1 MFSGFFIFTTMV
13 LAWQIV
19 RFQLK
24 ETFAIAYGNYTH
36 REALIVTL
44 ENHGCKGYG
53 ECTSIDYYH
62 ISLADFEKDLAKI
75 KSQIESQTIVHP
87 SDFYA
92 FLLSLDLP
100 SFLRSALDCA
110 YWDLFGK
117 LEKKSFLELNNINYD
132 KLPESSIT
140 ISVDSVENQI
150 AKIQKSS
157 WSKFKVKCNHFDEK
171 DVVRLLQLN
180 KNLALDSNG
189 SLTKENCLWLE
200 NHEAVSKFT
209 YLEQPMKPGAEN
221 YEILHADKFANWM
234 ADEDCQDVSV
244 LTDLKKHYNSIN
256 IKLVKC
262 GGLTPVLEM
271 IDVAKALDF
280 KIMIGCMTESTIGIS
295 AGAVLA
301 PFCDF
306 ADLDGAN
313 LIANDIAKG
322 SEIINGKIHLNENP
336 GLGIRIN

>member
-1 MFSGFFIFTTMV
+1 MV
-13 LAWQIV
+13 LSWQIV

-44 ENHGCKGYG
+44 EKSGSKGYG

-62 ISLADFEKDLAKI
+62 INLADFNVILAKI
-75 KSQIESQTIVHP
+75 KSKIESQNIVHP
-87 SDFYA
+87 TDFYS
-92 FLLSLDLP
+92 FLLQLELP

-117 LEKKSFLELNNINYD
+117 MEKKSFLELNNIDYT

-140 ISVDSVENQI
+140 ISVDAIENQI
-150 AKIQKSS
+150 KKIQQSS
-157 WSKFKVKCNHFDEK
+157 WTKFKVKCNHFDESNITK
-171 DVVRLLQLN
+171 LLRLD
-180 KNLALDSNG
+180 KSLALDSNG
-189 SLTKENCLWLE
+189 SFTAANCLCLE
-200 NHEAVSKFT
+200 NSETISKFT
-209 YLEQPMKPGAEN
+209 YLEQPMKPDAKN
-221 YEILHADKFANWM
+221 YEVLHADKFANWM

-244 LTDLKKHYNSIN
+244 VKKLRLHYRSIN

-262 GGLTPVLEM
+262 GGLTPALEM
-271 IDVAKALDF
+271 ISVAKNLGY
-280 KIMIGCMTESTIGIS
+280 KIMIGCMTESSIGIS

-301 PFCDF
+301 PFCDY

-322 SEIINGKIHLNENP
+322 SEIINGKIHLSENH
-336 GLGIRIN
+336 GLGISIL

>member
-1 MFSGFFIFTTMV
+1 MV
-13 LAWQIV
+13 LSWQIV

-24 ETFAIAYGNYTH
+24 ETFAIAYGNYTF

-44 ENHGCKGYG
+44 QKNGNKGYG

-62 ISLADFEKDLAKI
+62 ISLSDFEQILSKI
-75 KSQIESQTIVHP
+75 KSQIESQNIIHP
-87 SDFYA
+87 TDFYS
-92 FLLSLDLP
+92 FLLRLDLP

-117 LEKKSFLELNNINYD
+117 LEKKNFLELNNID
-132 KLPESSIT
+132 FKKLPESSIT
-140 ISVDSVENQI
+140 ISVDSLENQI
-150 AKIQKSS
+150 KKIEKSA
-157 WSKFKVKCNHFDEK
+157 WTKFKVKCNHFDEK
-171 DVVRLLQLN
+171 DIVRLLELD

-189 SLTKENCLWLE
+189 SFTKENCIWLE
-200 NHEAVSKFT
+200 NKEAVSKFS
-209 YLEQPMKPGAEN
+209 YLEQPMKPGVEH

-234 ADEDCQDVSV
+234 ADEDCQGASV
-244 LTDLKKHYNSIN
+244 IKDLQKHYQSIN

-262 GGLTPVLEM
+262 GGLTPALEM
-271 IDVAKALDF
+271 ISVAKELNF
-280 KIMIGCMTESTIGIS
+280 KIMLGCMTESSIGIS

-301 PFCDF
+301 PFCDY

-322 SEIINGKIHLNENP
+322 SEIVNGKIHLSESD
-336 GLGIRIN
+336 GLGIKLR

>member
-1 MFSGFFIFTTMV
+1 MV
-13 LAWQIV
+13 LSWQIV

-36 REALIVTL
+36 REALIITL
-44 ENHGCKGYG
+44 EKSGSRGYG

-62 ISLADFEKDLAKI
+62 INLSDFEQILTKI
-75 KSQIESQTIVHP
+75 KTQVEGQSIIHP
-87 SDFYA
+87 TEFYN
-92 FLLSLDLP
+92 FLLSLELP

-117 LEKKSFLELNNINYD
+117 LEKKSFLELNNIDFN
-132 KLPESSIT
+132 KLPDSSIT

-150 AKIQKSS
+150 KKIEQSA
-157 WSKFKVKCNHFDEK
+157 WTKFKVKCNHFNENDIAK
-171 DVVRLLQLN
+171 LLELDTT
-180 KNLALDSNG
+180 LALDSNG
-189 SLTKENCLWLE
+189 SFINENCLWLE
-200 NHEAVSKFT
+200 NNETVSKFA
-209 YLEQPMKPGAEN
+209 YLEQPMKPGSEN
-221 YEILHADKFANWM
+221 YEVLHADKFANWM
-234 ADEDCQDVSV
+234 ADEDCQDISA
-244 LTDLKKHYNSIN
+244 LKELKQHYRSIN

-262 GGLTPVLEM
+262 GGLTPALEM
-271 IDVAKALDF
+271 ISVAKELNY

-301 PFCDF
+301 PFCDY

-322 SEIINGKIHLNENP
+322 SEIVNGKIHLSENH
-336 GLGIRIN
+336 GLGIYTD

>member
-1 MFSGFFIFTTMV
+1 MV
-13 LAWQIV
+13 LSWQIV

-44 ENHGCKGYG
+44 EKSGSKGYG

-62 ISLADFEKDLAKI
+62 ISLCDFEQILTKIRAKI
-75 KSQIESQTIVHP
+75 ENHNIVHP
-87 SDFYA
+87 TDFYT
-92 FLLSLDLP
+92 FLLKFELP

-117 LEKKSFLELNNINYD
+117 LEKKSFLELNNIDYN
-132 KLPESSIT
+132 KLPDSSIT
-140 ISVDSVENQI
+140 ISVDTVKNQI
-150 AKIQKSS
+150 KKIEQSV
-157 WSKFKVKCNHFDEK
+157 WTKFKIKCNHFDK
-171 DVVRLLQLN
+171 NDIAKLLVLD
-180 KNLALDSNG
+180 KKVALDSNG
-189 SLTKENCLWLE
+189 SFTKENCIWLE
-200 NHEAVSKFT
+200 NHEVISKFA
-209 YLEQPMKPGAEN
+209 YLEQPMKIGSEN
-221 YEILHADKFANWM
+221 YEVLHSDKFANWM
-234 ADEDCQDVSV
+234 ADEDCQDSSA
-244 LTDLKKHYNSIN
+244 LKELQPHYRSIN

-262 GGLTPVLEM
+262 GGLTPALEM
-271 IDVAKALDF
+271 ISIAKELGY

-301 PFCDF
+301 PFCNY

-322 SEIINGKIHLNENP
+322 SEIVNGKIHLSENH
-336 GLGIRIN
+336 GLAISIV

>member
-1 MFSGFFIFTTMV
+1 MV
-13 LAWQIV
+13 LSWQIV

-44 ENHGCKGYG
+44 EKNGCKGYG

-62 ISLADFEKDLAKI
+62 INLEDFNKILVKI
-75 KSQIESQTIVHP
+75 KSKIESQNIVHP
-87 SDFYA
+87 TAFYN
-92 FLLSLDLP
+92 FLLQFELP

-117 LEKKSFLELNNINYD
+117 LEKKSFLELNTVDYT

-140 ISVDSVENQI
+140 ISVDTVENQI
-150 AKIQKSS
+150 KKIEKSV
-157 WSKFKVKCNHFDEK
+157 WSKFKVKCNHFSEK
-171 DVVRLLQLN
+171 DIIKLLELD

-189 SLTKENCLWLE
+189 SFTKENCLWLE
-200 NHEAVSKFT
+200 NNEAISKFA
-209 YLEQPMKPGAEN
+209 YLEQPMKPSSVN
-221 YEILHADKFANWM
+221 YEVLHADKFANWM
-234 ADEDCQDVSV
+234 ADEDCQDCVI
-244 LTDLKKHYNSIN
+244 LKKLKLHYRSIN

-262 GGLTPVLEM
+262 GGLTPALEM
-271 IDVAKALDF
+271 ISVAKELGF

-322 SEIINGKIHLNENP
+322 SEIVNGKIHLSENH
-336 GLGIRIN
+336 GLGIYTV